1 MKLALYGQWEE
12 VSGLIYTFPEKL
24 SPEKSSEL
32 PEWAKS
38 LFDPRYVR
46 GVFKGDYCY
55 AIWYNDNGYYYSCIK
70 TNTDS
75 RNGCIMLTL
84 YAGKMVPMD
93 GKQIATKI
101 RMLLDYC
108 LSKNNYTEIA
118 YADVLIK
125 AKEIEGLLT
134 HRALPEVAS
143 STSDKEMAYRLYR
156 NEDELG
162 LIMENP
168 NQFAYASFKRVL
180 VVEES
185 AFGGEAVHSQSITQ
199 ITEPIKK
206 TYDIRS
212 DSNDVVASKES
223 VMESEMFS
231 ITYRKAGYADECVE
245 VAAGRPST
253 YYTID
258 SNVINLKPA
267 SVVGINFMKE
277 IILQVVDEETKSPIK
292 KWSCRIDGSI
302 RNDARDEN
310 ADGSVSYRIDPNRPH
325 KIVFFADG
333 YEDKTLELAAGEHG
347 LKTVRLHSS
356 DDSVF
361 VRLQL
366 GKEEF
371 SGSVRMK
378 SNNKL
383 YYPLKR
389 LDEKNKV
396 LQVKRGFFSRRNLVP
411 ILLVF
416 AIAAAAGVLLGR
428 VTKKMPGVV
437 NNGNDSTLVAQLQE
451 RINSLNAQMDGM
463 KEAEEQNAA
472 IDAELFPLYGRAL
485 SLIYDKSSVNANS
498 VKDILSEYASL
509 LSGVEVDKNNL
520 KTSLNGLIAQLNG
533 VGVRSNGGNVNP
545 SGGGVTHTKTEDEKK
560 DEDLNYFA
568 TNKDIWDLSQ
578 IQSTDYKKFVGFI
591 KKGDIR
597 NLKGYDGCGKTHDYY
612 NNANWEIICVK
623 LGEFWRDNEN
633 NAENVEKMSA
643 KIQTYIIGNHFK
655 LKELANFLQ

>member
-55 AIWYNDNGYYYSCIK
+55 ALWYNDNGYYYSCIK

-84 YAGKMVPMD
+84 YAGKMVSMD

-134 HRALPEVAS
+134 QRALLEVAP

-223 VMESEMFS
+223 VMEGEMFS

-292 KWSCRIDGSI
+292 KWSCKIDGSI
-302 RNDARDEN
+302 RNDARVEN

-347 LKTVRLHSS
+347 LKTVHLHSS

-383 YYPLKR
+383 YKPLKR

-411 ILLVF
+411 ILVLF
-416 AIAAAAGVLLGR
+416 LISLLLGGMIGKFVFKDKKPPMTNTPTVDSAAYVALQETLKSKNNELETAKQEKEFNKTVLSKYGEIMTSVKTKINTNPKAVVEVLDKKEYKDLLVGN
-428 VTKKMPGVV
+428 VTDLNVFDQICTDLDNITAEKA
-437 NNGNDSTLVAQLQE
+437 NGNGNSSAGSGNSGTGGNRTSTNEIEQLLQDDVWDLKAISSTSSDGRYFVNKIKDTKSQDLNTLLTGNGLYQTARNKNE
-451 RINSLNAQMDGM
+451 IWRQILNDANSLS
-463 KEAEEQNAA
+463 
-472 IDAELFPLYGRAL
+472 PR
-485 SLIYDKSSVNANS
+485 DKSDFFKYMNESDQMEN
-498 VKDILSEYASL
+498 
-509 LSGVEVDKNNL
+509 DKL
-520 KTSLNGLIAQLNG
+520 
-533 VGVRSNGGNVNP
+533 
-545 SGGGVTHTKTEDEKK
+545 
-560 DEDLNYFA
+560 DLNKVA
-568 TNKDIWDLSQ
+568 
-578 IQSTDYKKFVGFI
+578 KFFN
-591 KKGDIR
+591 R
-597 NLKGYDGCGKTHDYY
+597 
-612 NNANWEIICVK
+612 
-623 LGEFWRDNEN
+623 
-633 NAENVEKMSA
+633 
-643 KIQTYIIGNHFK
+643 Q
-655 LKELANFLQ
+655 

>member
-1 MKLALYGQWEE
+1 MKLALNGQWKEM
-12 VSGLIYTFPEKL
+12 SGLIYTYPEKV
-24 SPEKSSEL
+24 SDVPD
-32 PEWAKS
+32 WAKS
-38 LFDPRYVR
+38 LFDPRKVR
-46 GVFKGDYCY
+46 GLVKGDYCY
-55 AIWYNDNGYYYSCIK
+55 ALWHNDNGYYYVCIK

-75 RNGCIMLTL
+75 RSGCVMLAL
-84 YAGKMVPMD
+84 CAENNVPLDGKLMAGKM
-93 GKQIATKI
+93 
-101 RMLLDYC
+101 RSLLDFC
-108 LSKNNYTEIA
+108 LSKNEV
-118 YADVLIK
+118 ADITFVDISIK
-125 AKEIEGLLT
+125 AKEIEDILT
-134 HRALPEVAS
+134 HRMHSAVT
-143 STSDKEMAYRLYR
+143 TSDSDKMAYRLYR
-156 NEDELG
+156 NEYDLG
-162 LIMENP
+162 LILENP
-168 NQFAYASFKRVL
+168 NQLAYSNYKCIV

-185 AFGGEAVHSQSITQ
+185 SFDGDAMLTQSFTH
-199 ITEPIKK
+199 ITEPIMK

-223 VMESEMFS
+223 VMEGEMFS

-245 VAAGRPST
+245 VAAGRPSI

-277 IILQVVDEETKSPIK
+277 IILQVVDEETTSPIK
-292 KWSCRIDGSI
+292 KWSCKIDGSI
-302 RNDARDEN
+302 RNDVRVEN

-416 AIAAAAGVLLGR
+416 AIAAAVGVLLGR
-428 VTKKMPGVV
+428 VTKKMPLPSVV
-437 NNGNDSTLVAQLQE
+437 NNGKDSTLVAQLQE
-451 RINSLNAQMDGM
+451 RVNSLNAQIDGM
-463 KEAEEQNAA
+463 KKAEEQNAA
-472 IDAELFPLYGRAL
+472 IDAELLPLYGKAL
-485 SLIYDKSSVNANS
+485 SLIYDKSSVNAIS
-498 VKDILSEYASL
+498 VKGILYKPEYANL
-509 LSGVEVDKNNL
+509 LSGVEVDKNNI
-520 KTSLNGLIAQLNG
+520 KTSLNGLIGQLNG
-533 VGVRSNGGNVNP
+533 VATRNIGGNENGSGNGG
-545 SGGGVTHTKTEDEKK
+545 GGGGDKQSKLVGHLQLEVWNLQFLRNNGGQTLVEKIENKDLTTLCSNNGVYKLAVENNTHWSSIINGIKGLEDSQKINFAEFMNRPPQKQ
-560 DEDLNYFA
+560 DGNLNLRSIQNYF
-568 TNKDIWDLSQ
+568 
-578 IQSTDYKKFVGFI
+578 
-591 KKGDIR
+591 
-597 NLKGYDGCGKTHDYY
+597 
-612 NNANWEIICVK
+612 
-623 LGEFWRDNEN
+623 DN
-633 NAENVEKMSA
+633 
-643 KIQTYIIGNHFK
+643 
-655 LKELANFLQ
+655 

>member
-223 VMESEMFS
+223 VMEGEMFS
-231 ITYRKAGYADECVE
+231 ITYRKAGYADECVK

-356 DDSVF
+356 DDSVC

-383 YYPLKR
+383 YKPLKR

-396 LQVKRGFFSRRNLVP
+396 LQVKRPFFSRRNLVP
-411 ILLVF
+411 VI
-416 AIAAAAGVLLGR
+416 
-428 VTKKMPGVV
+428 
-437 NNGNDSTLVAQLQE
+437 
-451 RINSLNAQMDGM
+451 
-463 KEAEEQNAA
+463 
-472 IDAELFPLYGRAL
+472 AL
-485 SLIYDKSSVNANS
+485 SLVSLLLGGAIGKFVIKGNKTQAPNTPTVDSTAFVKLQEKLELKNTELEKANQENEFNKEALSKYGVIMTS
-498 VKDILSEYASL
+498 VKDKVKKNPDEVAEVLGKNEYKALLEGKETDIKVFGRIQEELNGIKEKSKGSVSGSTGNNGSSSKNDFGDLLVGVVWNLTEINNSGTEGSSFVQKIKDQRNNDLATLRTGNGPYKTAREKSTKWTEIL
-509 LSGVEVDKNNL
+509 DKANNL
-520 KTSLNGLIAQLNG
+520 SQTDIANFFKYM
-533 VGVRSNGGNVNP
+533 NVP
-545 SGGGVTHTKTEDEKK
+545 PRMKQDKLYLDE
-560 DEDLNYFA
+560 
-568 TNKDIWDLSQ
+568 
-578 IQSTDYKKFVGFI
+578 
-591 KKGDIR
+591 
-597 NLKGYDGCGKTHDYY
+597 
-612 NNANWEIICVK
+612 
-623 LGEFWRDNEN
+623 
-633 NAENVEKMSA
+633 VEKFFN
-643 KIQTYIIGNHFK
+643 KQ
-655 LKELANFLQ
+655 